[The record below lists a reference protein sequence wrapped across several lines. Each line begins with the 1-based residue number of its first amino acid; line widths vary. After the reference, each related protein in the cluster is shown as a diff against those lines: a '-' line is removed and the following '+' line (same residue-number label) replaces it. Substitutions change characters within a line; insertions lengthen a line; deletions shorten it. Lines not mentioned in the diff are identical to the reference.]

1 MRRRAVHF
9 ALISLVPILQ
19 GEIANAG
26 DAAAPSAMTL
36 PEALQYARAHHPALR
51 AALARAQ
58 AVAADATVTRARW
71 YPTLVGTAQLLAS
84 TTNNTTGSYL
94 SIPGFDNP
102 RVSAT
107 RAESPGSAS
116 LAPSPST
123 LVGLGARQELFDF
136 GRITAQVAVDDLN
149 AEAERLSSES
159 TSLVIDYDVEET
171 YFAVSTAHAIQT
183 ASEHA
188 YERAAVHRDLARA
201 GVESGLRRPI
211 ELTRSEATLDRYDLG
226 RIRARRGVAV
236 AESVFAAAVGLPGS
250 RLDITP
256 AAEAPTEVPPLPA
269 ALAKALR
276 DNPELLGAH
285 AREQGQEARVR
296 AIESETRPNLFL
308 SGAISGNA
316 GGATPSSGEAAPDQG
331 LLPVVPNWDVGVA
344 LSWPLLD
351 PTVSARAD
359 RARIQ
364 QDAEREE
371 TRAVQLRVTA
381 SVEEA
386 YLDVEAAGEALPV
399 LKHTMDAA
407 VANYAQAN
415 ARFENGL
422 GDTVELADA
431 EELRTNAEIEL
442 ALGTF
447 EVARTRAAL
456 GRLIAEHP

>member
-9 ALISLVPILQ
+9 VLISLLPLLQ

-26 DAAAPSAMTL
+26 DVAAPSAMTL
-36 PEALQYARAHHPALR
+36 TEALQYAHAHHPELR
-51 AALARAQ
+51 AALARVQ
-58 AVAADATVTRARW
+58 AVRADATVTRARW
-71 YPTLVGTAQLLAS
+71 YPTLVGTAQLLAT

-94 SIPGFDNP
+94 SVPGFDNP

-107 RAESPGSAS
+107 RAESPSSAS

-123 LVGLGARQELFDF
+123 LIGLGARQELFDF
-136 GRITAQVAVDDLN
+136 GRTTAQVAVDDLN
-149 AEAERLSSES
+149 AEAERLSLES
-159 TSLVIDYDVEET
+159 TRLVLDYDVEET

-188 YERAAVHRDLARA
+188 YERAAIHRDLARA

-236 AESVFAAAVGLPGS
+236 AQSVFAAAVGLPGL
-250 RLDITP
+250 RLDIAA
-256 AAEAPTEVPPLPA
+256 AAEAPTEVPPLSG
-269 ALAKALR
+269 ALAKALH
-276 DNPELLGAH
+276 DNPELVA
-285 AREQGQEARVR
+285 AQTREQAQGARVR

-344 LSWPLLD
+344 LAWPLLD
-351 PTVSARAD
+351 ATVSARAD

-371 TRAVQLRVTA
+371 TSAVRLRITA
-381 SVEEA
+381 SVEQA

-399 LKHTMDAA
+399 LRHTMDAA
-407 VANYAQAN
+407 VANYAQAS
-415 ARFENGL
+415 ARFEGGL

-431 EELRTNAEIEL
+431 EELRTDAEIEL

-456 GRLIAEHP
+456 GRLMAERP